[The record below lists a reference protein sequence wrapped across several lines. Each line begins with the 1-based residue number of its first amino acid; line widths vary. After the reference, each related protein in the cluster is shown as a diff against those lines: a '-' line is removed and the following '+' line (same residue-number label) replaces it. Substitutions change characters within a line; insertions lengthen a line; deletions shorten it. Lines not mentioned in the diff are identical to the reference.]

1 MRKRIQ
7 NQFRLQSV
15 KFFRIRLL
23 TLTNEEIEN
32 LLEKMEGESKAMR
45 DNVLRICWYMRG
57 SISYDDGMLL
67 SNMDLEI
74 INKIIKDNLET
85 TQKSK
90 LPFF

>member
-1 MRKRIQ
+1 VRKRIQ